1 MVETPLLTVEDV
13 MADPQIRRRAHL
25 ATIERCWADPTEKA
39 GYDADETTGFR
50 YFACDIMRFDG
61 TRGLSRKQIAG
72 RLLWESKNPGLRS
85 MVRSPEPDY
94 THAAYDEMFFEL
106 DLALAALDRAIQ
118 SNSESEAL
126 FHDLLLLAC
135 RYSGKSTAIGLLVLY
150 MGLRWKNIAI
160 LLLAETET
168 IGIDFV
174 TKWVRPWM
182 CGQSGAYLE
191 EVFGPEGYLVPEK
204 EWGRWGKGTELNF
217 PRRVEGSRRDPT
229 ILIRGAN
236 QDFTGKHPDVV
247 IGEDLVN
254 LATTETMGS
263 IQTVKKTW
271 NATSYLWPK
280 LRIDVGTIWV
290 ETDLHNERLKEA
302 RKKAAEGSGTVRF
315 LHLPARVA
323 RKTVVVKG
331 GVETVVEE
339 YDDTCPPRFPHLT
352 DARLKALR
360 ASDDMGDALYPG
372 QMDLN
377 PLPAGYMLFTLEM
390 FGGDRIWKAEDVF
403 RTTVEDGSTRKVVRP
418 DLTMYGYVDLA
429 GSTGASKDQSALLVV
444 GIDPRGHVY
453 VIEAVTGRFMPE
465 ENLSKMA
472 TWQKQYHLLH
482 WGVEGGVLRTVYE
495 PLARDWNRKRPTE
508 PIYLRKVESG
518 GARGGT
524 NDRALRIRPPAMRGE
539 IHLGREQ
546 TWLLEQLLRYS
557 AKDNTVDD
565 GVAALSL
572 VCINKHSWGRAE
584 SPPPKPEPGVNSC
597 ARVMAHYRKRRS
609 VLAGVGDGL

>member
-1 MVETPLLTVEDV
+1 MVEAPTLDEV
-13 MADPQIRRRAHL
+13 MADPQVRRRAHL
-25 ATIERCWADPTEKA
+25 ATIERCWVDPTERA
-39 GYDADETTGFR
+39 PYSSETTTGFR
-50 YFACDIMRFDG
+50 YLVCDIMRFDG
-61 TRGLSRKQIAG
+61 TRGLTRKQIAANII
-72 RLLWESKNPGLRS
+72 WENENPGRRS
-85 MVRSPEPDY
+85 KIRSSDPDY

-106 DLALAALDRAIQ
+106 DLALAALARAIE
-118 SNSESEAL
+118 SNSESEAR

-135 RYSGKSTAIGLLVLY
+135 RYSGKSTVIGLLILY

-168 IGIDFV
+168 IGIDFI

-204 EWGRWGKGTELNF
+204 DWGRWGKGTELNF
-217 PRRVEGSRRDPT
+217 PKRVEGSRRDPT

-254 LATTETMGS
+254 LATTETLGA

-290 ETDLHNERLKEA
+290 ETDLHNERLKAA
-302 RKKAAEGSGTVRF
+302 RKDRAAGKDTCRV

-323 RKTVVVKG
+323 RRITLVKD

-339 YDDTCPPRFPHLT
+339 YDDNCPPRFPHLT
-352 DARLKALR
+352 HERLLALR

-377 PLPAGYMLFTLEM
+377 PLPAGYMLFTPEM
-390 FGGDRIWKAEDVF
+390 FAGDRMWKPEDVF
-403 RTTVEDGSTRKVVRP
+403 RTVGDKKVVRP
-418 DLTMYGYVDLA
+418 DLTMYGYADLA

-495 PLARDWNRKRPTE
+495 ALARDWNRKRPTE
-508 PIYLRKVESG
+508 PIYMHKVESG

-546 TWLLEQLLRYS
+546 SWLLEQLLRYS

-565 GVAALSL
+565 GVATLAL
-572 VCINKHSWGRAE
+572 VCINKHAWGRPE
-584 SPPPKPEPGVNSC
+584 KPEPKPEPGRNSVE
-597 ARVMAHYRKRRS
+597 RVMKHYQGRRRAMAS
-609 VLAGVGDGL
+609 VGDGL